1 MMRMA
6 SAEVDEAREA
16 HAYWARRAEVLPW
29 YRLAARREARELASR
44 WRARLVRAQLE
55 SWRLGALADFLAPR
69 FARRRRTQRS
79 TLQTARLV
87 LSLALAVG
95 FAAHLFS

>member
-1 MMRMA
+1 MA
-6 SAEVDEAREA
+6 SAEIHEAREA

-29 YRLAARREARELASR
+29 YRLGARREARELASR

-55 SWRLGALADFLAPR
+55 SWRLGALADFVAPR
-69 FARRRRTQRS
+69 FAGRRRHRS

-87 LSLALAVG
+87 LSLALAIG
-95 FAAHLFS
+95 FAAHLLT

>member
-1 MMRMA
+1 MTRMA
-6 SAEVDEAREA
+6 SVEVDEAREA

-55 SWRLGALADFLAPR
+55 SWRLGAVADLVAPW
-69 FARRRRTQRS
+69 FAPRRRRRPQ
-79 TLQTARLV
+79 LYTARLV
-87 LSLALAVG
+87 LSVALAVG

>member
-6 SAEVDEAREA
+6 SVEVDEAREA
-16 HAYWARRAEVLPW
+16 HAYWARRAEALPW
-29 YRLAARREARELASR
+29 YRLGARREARELASR
-44 WRARLVRAQLE
+44 CRARLVRAQLE

-69 FARRRRTQRS
+69 FAGRRRRHRS

-95 FAAHLFS
+95 FAAHLAF